1 MRRCSGAVGLTIAW
15 WSEPSVQ
22 RYSPTT
28 LYWSPMSA
36 TRRDFLAASTAAALG
51 AALGRP
57 LSLLAQQAQPQPQ
70 PLFTPIRRN
79 VGTFT
84 MRGGTVGWL
93 VNAGGVAVVDSQ
105 FPAEARALLD
115 GLQVRSKN
123 RGVDVLINTH
133 HHGDHT
139 SGNPVFR
146 GVARRVVAHG
156 MADQHMRRAP
166 STQQAQS
173 QPAVPAGQHQQPAA
187 PAGQQQQPAPP
198 AGAQQQPAPEPLY
211 PDTTF
216 THTWSA
222 DVGDE
227 RIVARHHGRAHT
239 SGDAV
244 ITFER
249 ANVVHMGDLMF
260 NRRHPV
266 VDRTAGASMRNWARV
281 LEEVVNAHG
290 RDTIY
295 IFGHANTGLPVT
307 GSSADLLHFR
317 DYLGAVIAFVEKHV
331 AGGRTREEVLGMR
344 EPLAGFDAWG
354 AFGQPGARDPLTVAY
369 EEVSSGV

>member
-1 MRRCSGAVGLTIAW
+1 MSPSRREFLLTSAAV
-15 WSEPSVQ
+15 
-22 RYSPTT
+22 
-28 LYWSPMSA
+28 
-36 TRRDFLAASTAAALG
+36 AAG

-57 LSLLAQQAQPQPQ
+57 LAAFAQQQAAQPV
-70 PLFTPIRRN
+70 FTPIRRN

-93 VNAGGVAVVDSQ
+93 VNAGGVAVVDTQ
-105 FPAEARALLD
+105 FPPEARALLE
-115 GLQVRSKN
+115 GLQTRSRN

-146 GVARRVVAHG
+146 GVAKKVVAHG
-156 MADQHMRRAP
+156 MADQHMRRGPQAP
-166 STQQAQS
+166 Q
-173 QPAVPAGQHQQPAA
+173 
-187 PAGQQQQPAPP
+187 QQQQPA
-198 AGAQQQPAPEPLY
+198 QQPQPAATPAQPPLEQLY
-211 PDTTF
+211 ADTTF

-227 RIVARHHGRAHT
+227 RIVARHHGRGHT

-249 ANVVHMGDLMF
+249 ANVVHMGDLGF
-260 NRRHPV
+260 NKRHPV
-266 VDRTAGASMRNWARV
+266 VDRAAGASMRNWAR
-281 LEEVVNAHG
+281 LLAQVVNAHA

-307 GSSADLLHFR
+307 GSSADLLQFR
-317 DYLGAVIAFVEKHV
+317 DYLTAVVAFADRQVQSGKS
-331 AGGRTREEVLGMR
+331 RDEVLAMR
-344 EPLAGFDAWG
+344 EPLAGFEAWG
-354 AFGQPGARDPLTVAY
+354 PFGQPNGRDPLSVAY
-369 EEVSSGV
+369 DEVATGS

>member
-1 MRRCSGAVGLTIAW
+1 M
-15 WSEPSVQ
+15 
-22 RYSPTT
+22 SP
-28 LYWSPMSA
+28 
-36 TRRDFLAASTAAALG
+36 TRRDFLSTTTAAALG

-57 LSLLAQQAQPQPQ
+57 LAALAQQQGPPPQPV
-70 PLFTPIRRN
+70 FTPLRGN

-93 VNAGGVAVVDSQ
+93 VNAGGVAVVDTQ
-105 FPAEARALLD
+105 FPDSARALLE
-115 GLQVRSKN
+115 GLQTRSSN
-123 RGVDVLINTH
+123 RGVDVLMNTH
-133 HHGDHT
+133 HHGDHS
-139 SGNPVFR
+139 SGNAAFR

-166 STQQAQS
+166 QWPQAQS
-173 QPAVPAGQHQQPAA
+173 QAQTPAQQPPAQPAQQRQQPA
-187 PAGQQQQPAPP
+187 
-198 AGAQQQPAPEPLY
+198 APEPLY

-222 DVGDE
+222 EVGDE
-227 RIVARHHGRAHT
+227 RIVARHHGRGHT

-266 VDRTAGASMRNWARV
+266 VDRAAGASMRNWAR
-281 LEEVVNAHG
+281 LLQQVVDGHA

-295 IFGHANTGLPVT
+295 IFGHAGQGLPVT
-307 GSSADLLHFR
+307 GGSAELLQFR
-317 DYLGAVIAFVEKHV
+317 DYLGAVLAFVERQV
-331 AGGRTREEVLGMR
+331 QAGRSREEIFAMR
-344 EPLAGFDAWG
+344 EPLAGFEAWG
-354 AFGQPGARDPLTVAY
+354 PFGQPGGRDPLSVAY
-369 EEVSSGV
+369 EEVTTGA

>member
-1 MRRCSGAVGLTIAW
+1 M
-15 WSEPSVQ
+15 
-22 RYSPTT
+22 SP
-28 LYWSPMSA
+28 
-36 TRRDFLAASTAAALG
+36 TRRDFLTTTAAAALG
-51 AALGRP
+51 VAVGRP
-57 LSLLAQQAQPQPQ
+57 LSALAQQAAQARPV
-70 PLFTPIRRN
+70 FTPLRRN

-93 VNAGGVAVVDSQ
+93 VDARGVAVVDTQ

-115 GLQVRSKN
+115 GLQARSN
-123 RGVDVLINTH
+123 GRGVDVLLNTH

-146 GVARRVVAHG
+146 GAARRVVAHG

-166 STQQAQS
+166 GA
-173 QPAVPAGQHQQPAA
+173 
-187 PAGQQQQPAPP
+187 QQQQP
-198 AGAQQQPAPEPLY
+198 QRQPDAPEPLY

-216 THTWSA
+216 THAWSA

-227 RIVARHHGRAHT
+227 RIVARHHGRGHT

-260 NRRHPV
+260 HRRHPV
-266 VDRTAGASMRNWARV
+266 VDRAAGASMHNWAR
-281 LEEVVNAHG
+281 LLQQVVNAHAP
-290 RDTIY
+290 DTVY

-307 GSSADLLHFR
+307 GGPADLLQFR
-317 DYLGAVIAFVEKHV
+317 DYLGAVLAFAERQV
-331 AGGRTREEVLGMR
+331 AAGRTREEVLAMR
-344 EPLAGFDAWG
+344 EPLAGFAAWG
-354 AFGQPGARDPLTVAY
+354 PFGRAGARDPLTVAY
-369 EEVSSGV
+369 EEVTTGA

>member
-1 MRRCSGAVGLTIAW
+1 MP
-15 WSEPSVQ
+15 PS
-22 RYSPTT
+22 
-28 LYWSPMSA
+28 
-36 TRRDFLAASTAAALG
+36 RRDFLATSAAAALG
-51 AALGRP
+51 VAFGRP
-57 LSLLAQQAQPQPQ
+57 LSAFAQQAAQAQPV
-70 PLFTPIRRN
+70 FTAVRRN

-93 VNAGGVAVVDSQ
+93 VSPGGIAVVDTQ
-105 FPAEARALLD
+105 FPPEARALLD
-115 GLQVRSKN
+115 GLQARSKH
-123 RGVDVLINTH
+123 RGVDVLLNTH

-156 MADQHMRRAP
+156 MANQHMRRAP
-166 STQQAQS
+166 GAQ
-173 QPAVPAGQHQQPAA
+173 PP
-187 PAGQQQQPAPP
+187 QQQN
-198 AGAQQQPAPEPLY
+198 APEPLY

-216 THTWSA
+216 THAWSA

-260 NRRHPV
+260 HRRHPV
-266 VDRTAGASMRNWARV
+266 VDRAAGASMRNWAR
-281 LEEVVNAHG
+281 LIEQVVNAHA

-295 IFGHANTGLPVT
+295 IFGHANAGLPAT
-307 GSSADLLHFR
+307 GGAADLLQFR
-317 DYLGAVIAFVEKHV
+317 DYLGAVVARVERQV
-331 AGGRTREEVLGMR
+331 QAGRSREEILGAR
-344 EPLAGFDAWG
+344 EPLAGFEAWG
-354 AFGQPGARDPLTVAY
+354 PFGPESARDPLTVAY
-369 EEVSSGV
+369 EEVTTGA

>member
-1 MRRCSGAVGLTIAW
+1 MS
-15 WSEPSVQ
+15 PS
-22 RYSPTT
+22 
-28 LYWSPMSA
+28 
-36 TRRDFLAASTAAALG
+36 RRDFLATTAAAALG
-51 AALGRP
+51 LAARRP
-57 LSLLAQQAQPQPQ
+57 LAALAQQPAQPQPV
-70 PLFTPIRRN
+70 FTPIRRN

-93 VNAGGVAVVDSQ
+93 VNARGVAVVDTQ
-105 FPAEARALLD
+105 FPAEARALLE
-115 GLQVRSKN
+115 GLQSRSKG
-123 RGVDVLINTH
+123 RGVDLLLNTH

-139 SGNPVFR
+139 GGNPVFR

-166 STQQAQS
+166 GAQTQPQPPA
-173 QPAVPAGQHQQPAA
+173 QPA
-187 PAGQQQQPAPP
+187 
-198 AGAQQQPAPEPLY
+198 APEPLY

-216 THTWSA
+216 THVWSA

-227 RIVARHHGRAHT
+227 RVVARHHGRGHT

-260 NRRHPV
+260 HRRHPV
-266 VDRTAGASMRNWARV
+266 VDRAAGASMRNWAR
-281 LEEVVNAHG
+281 LLDQVVNAHA

-307 GSSADLLHFR
+307 GSSADLLRFR
-317 DYLGAVIAFVEKHV
+317 DYLGAVFAHVERHV
-331 AGGRTREEVLGMR
+331 AAGRPREEVLAMR
-344 EPLAGFDAWG
+344 EPLPGFEAWG
-354 AFGQPGARDPLTVAY
+354 PFGQASAREPLTVAY
-369 EEVSSGV
+369 EEVTSGA

>member
-1 MRRCSGAVGLTIAW
+1 M
-15 WSEPSVQ
+15 
-22 RYSPTT
+22 SP
-28 LYWSPMSA
+28 
-36 TRRDFLAASTAAALG
+36 TRRDFLATSAGAALG
-51 AALGRP
+51 AAIGRP
-57 LSLLAQQAQPQPQ
+57 LYAFAQGAQQQAAQPV
-70 PLFTPIRRN
+70 FTPIRRN

-93 VNAGGVAVVDSQ
+93 VNAGGVVVVDTQ
-105 FPAEARALLD
+105 FPPEARTLLE
-115 GLQVRSKN
+115 GLQSRSKN
-123 RGVDVLINTH
+123 RGVSLLMNTH

-139 SGNPVFR
+139 GGNGVFR

-156 MADQHMRRAP
+156 MADQHMRRGPTAP
-166 STQQAQS
+166 A
-173 QPAVPAGQHQQPAA
+173 PQQP
-187 PAGQQQQPAPP
+187 QQPPP
-198 AGAQQQPAPEPLY
+198 APQPQQPPQQNAPEQLY

-216 THTWSA
+216 THSWSA

-227 RIVARHHGRAHT
+227 RIVARHHGRGHT

-266 VDRTAGASMRNWARV
+266 VDRPAGASMRNWAR
-281 LEEVVNAHG
+281 LLGQVVNAHA

-307 GSSADLLHFR
+307 GGSADLLQFR
-317 DYLGAVIAFVEKHV
+317 DYLTAIVAFAEKQAQ
-331 AGGRTREEVLGMR
+331 AGKTRDEVLAMR
-344 EPLAGFDAWG
+344 EPLAGFEAWG
-354 AFGQPGARDPLTVAY
+354 PFGQASPRDPLTVAY
-369 EEVSSGV
+369 EEVTTGA